1 MYLLQEK
8 LRLAL
13 SGAILITGHTG
24 FKGTWLTLLLEK
36 MGIPTIG
43 YSLPPIQDSLYQRA
57 NRLGAIPEIFADI
70 RDLNEVER
78 FLATYKPS
86 AIIHLAAQPLVLES
100 YKKPLDTF
108 ETNVMGTANILSAA
122 FNISTIRAV
131 VAATTDKV
139 YRNDNLGKPF
149 TETDPLSGKDP
160 YSASKVGSEAAI
172 AAWQNISN
180 LSGGPKVVSVRA
192 GNVIG
197 GGDWAENRIMP
208 DLVRGFTSNQPIQI
222 RNPDSTRPWQHVL
235 DPLHGYLLTLQSLLE
250 DVSIDSINFG
260 PSEKSLQVREVVNL
274 SLAEWPTF
282 PPELVTYEEKLSL
295 VESKN
300 LNLSSTKA
308 KNTLGWKESWT
319 QQEAVISTMRWWR
332 RVYQDGFSA
341 EKSCSFDIDHLLAK
355 NRC

>member
-36 MGIPTIG
+36 MGIPAIG

-78 FLATYKPS
+78 FLATHKPS

-122 FNISTIRAV
+122 FNTSTIRAV

-180 LSGGPKVVSVRA
+180 LSDGPKVVSVRA

-235 DPLHGYLLTLQSLLE
+235 DPLYGYLLTLQSLLE
-250 DVSIDSINFG
+250 DVTIDSINFG
-260 PSEKSLQVREVVNL
+260 PSEKS
-274 SLAEWPTF
+274 
-282 PPELVTYEEKLSL
+282 
-295 VESKN
+295 
-300 LNLSSTKA
+300 
-308 KNTLGWKESWT
+308 
-319 QQEAVISTMRWWR
+319 
-332 RVYQDGFSA
+332 
-341 EKSCSFDIDHLLAK
+341 
-355 NRC
+355 